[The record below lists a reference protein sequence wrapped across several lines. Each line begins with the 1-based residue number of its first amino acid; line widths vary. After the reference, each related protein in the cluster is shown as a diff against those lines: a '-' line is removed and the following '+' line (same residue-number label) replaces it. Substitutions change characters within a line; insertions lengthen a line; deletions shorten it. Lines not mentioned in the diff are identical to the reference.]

1 VPPAGQHADEAE
13 ARDDVPVLAAG
24 LADVRVAD
32 AHPFVL
38 ARLEEHPL
46 DQDALGGLA
55 LALAGGPLAHVGH
68 AAGEVVADALELA
81 EAEQARPRDAHTG
94 RAGRQ
99 SRGDQR
105 GRMLTFEVCDL
116 VAERAPGGAFVDLL
130 PERRLEHEAPP
141 CGAANV
147 PPVSILPN
155 P

>member
-1 VPPAGQHADEAE
+1 VPPARQHADEAE
-13 ARDDVPVLAAG
+13 ARDDVPALAAG

-32 AHPFVL
+32 AHPLVL
-38 ARLEEHPL
+38 ARVEEHPL

-55 LALAGGPLAHVGH
+55 LALLGGPLAHVRH
-68 AAGEVVADALELA
+68 TVGEVVTDPLQVA
-81 EAEQARPRDAHTG
+81 EPEQARAEDAHSG

-99 SRGDQR
+99 SRGNQC
-105 GRMLTFEVCDL
+105 GGMLTLEVCDL
-116 VAERAPGGAFVDLL
+116 VAERAPGGAFIDLL